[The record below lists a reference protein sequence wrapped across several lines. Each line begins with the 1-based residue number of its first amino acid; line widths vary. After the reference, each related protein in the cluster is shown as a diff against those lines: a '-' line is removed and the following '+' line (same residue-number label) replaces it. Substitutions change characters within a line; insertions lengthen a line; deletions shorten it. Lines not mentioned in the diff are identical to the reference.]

1 MSNKAKIAIIL
12 IVIALFWGFGF
23 WLGRKHAKIITKTK
37 IEYIANPKITGVI
50 VKPQPIREIK
60 PIDTLRIVEGCI
72 AKGIYSE
79 VFPKREFIKY
89 VPDKSDSTAI
99 MKDWAT
105 IREYQDTLY
114 NNDTTGTFVLS
125 SKVRYNRIERYAYEY
140 TTVTKIVTNTER
152 VVKGFSPFV
161 GVGYISDG
169 FGVVN
174 GGFYIKEKY
183 GFSGVYERDFING
196 KNHYGGMISIK
207 F

>member
-60 PIDTLRIVEGCI
+60 PIDTLRIVEECI

-79 VFPKREFIKY
+79 LFPKREFIKY

-196 KNHYGGMISIK
+196 KSHYGGMISIK

>member
-60 PIDTLRIVEGCI
+60 PIDTLRIVEECI

>member
-23 WLGRKHAKIITKTK
+23 WLGRKHAKIITKIK

-60 PIDTLRIVEGCI
+60 PIDTLRIVEECI

>member
-23 WLGRKHAKIITKTK
+23 WLGRKHTKIITKTK
-37 IEYIANPKITGVI
+37 IEYITNPKITGVI

-60 PIDTLRIVEGCI
+60 PIDTLRIVEECI
-72 AKGIYSE
+72 AKGIYAELFPQRE
-79 VFPKREFIKY
+79 VIKY
-89 VPDKSDSTAI
+89 VSDKSDSTAI

-105 IREYQDTLY
+105 IREYRDTLF

-125 SKVRYNRIERYAYEY
+125 SRIQYNRIEKYLYEY
-140 TTVTKIVTNTER
+140 STITKIVTNTER
-152 VVKGFSPFV
+152 VVKGFSPFA
-161 GVGYISDG
+161 GIGYISDG
-169 FGVVN
+169 FGIVN

-183 GFSGVYERDFING
+183 GFSGIYERDFING
-196 KNHYGGMISIK
+196 RNHYGGMISIK

>member
-23 WLGRKHAKIITKTK
+23 WLGRKHAKVITKTK
-37 IEYIANPKITGVI
+37 VEYVTSPKITGVI
-50 VKPQPIREIK
+50 AKPQPIREIK
-60 PIDTLRIVEGCI
+60 PIDTLRIVEECI

-79 VFPKREFIKY
+79 LFPKREFIKY

-196 KNHYGGMISIK
+196 KNHYGWMISIK

>member
-23 WLGRKHAKIITKTK
+23 WLGRKQAKVITKTK
-37 IEYIANPKITGVI
+37 VEYVNSPKITGVI

-60 PIDTLRIVEGCI
+60 PIDTLRIVEECI
-72 AKGIYSE
+72 AKGIYAELFPQRE
-79 VFPKREFIKY
+79 VIKY
-89 VPDKSDSTAI
+89 VSDKSDSTAI

-105 IREYQDTLY
+105 IREYRDTLF

-125 SKVRYNRIERYAYEY
+125 SRIQYNRIEKYLYEY
-140 TTVTKIVTNTER
+140 STITKIVTNTER
-152 VVKGFSPFV
+152 VVKGFSPFA
-161 GVGYISDG
+161 GIGYISDG
-169 FGVVN
+169 FGIVN

-183 GFSGVYERDFING
+183 GFSGIYERDFING
-196 KNHYGGMISIK
+196 RNHYGGMISIK

>member
-1 MSNKAKIAIIL
+1 MPNKAKIAIIL

-60 PIDTLRIVEGCI
+60 PIDTLRIVEECI

-79 VFPKREFIKY
+79 LFPKREFIKY

>member
-60 PIDTLRIVEGCI
+60 PIDTLRIVEECI

-79 VFPKREFIKY
+79 LFPKREFIKY

>member
-23 WLGRKHAKIITKTK
+23 WLGRKQAKVITKTK
-37 IEYIANPKITGVI
+37 VEYVNSPKITGVI

-60 PIDTLRIVEGCI
+60 PIDTLRIVEECI
-72 AKGIYSE
+72 AKGIYTELFPQRE
-79 VFPKREFIKY
+79 VIKY
-89 VPDKSDSTAI
+89 VSDKSDSTAI

-105 IREYQDTLY
+105 IREYRDTLF

-125 SKVRYNRIERYAYEY
+125 SRIQYNRIEKYLYEY
-140 TTVTKIVTNTER
+140 STITKIVTNTER
-152 VVKGFSPFV
+152 VVKGFSPFA
-161 GVGYISDG
+161 GIGYISDG
-169 FGVVN
+169 FGIVN

-183 GFSGVYERDFING
+183 GFSGIYERDFING
-196 KNHYGGMISIK
+196 RNHYGGMISIK

>member
-1 MSNKAKIAIIL
+1 MSSKGKIVIIL

-23 WLGRKHAKIITKTK
+23 WLGRKNSKVIIKTK
-37 IEYIANPKITGVI
+37 IEYITNPAITGVI

-60 PIDTLRIVEGCI
+60 PIDTLRIVEECI

-79 VFPKREFIKY
+79 LFPQREVIKY
-89 VPDKSDSTAI
+89 VADKSDSTAI

-105 IREYQDTLY
+105 IREYQDTLF
-114 NNDTTGTFVLS
+114 NNDTTGTFVLL
-125 SKVRYNRIERYAYEY
+125 SKVQYNRIEKYVYEY
-140 TTVTKIVTNTER
+140 TTVTRIVTNTER
-152 VVKGFSPFV
+152 VVKGFSPFA
-161 GVGYISDG
+161 GIGYISDG

-183 GFSGVYERDFING
+183 GFSGIYERDFING
-196 KNHYGGMISIK
+196 KSHYGGMVSIK

>member
-37 IEYIANPKITGVI
+37 IEYISNPKITGVI

-60 PIDTLRIVEGCI
+60 PIDTLRIVEECI

-79 VFPKREFIKY
+79 LFPKREFIKY

>member
-60 PIDTLRIVEGCI
+60 PIDTLRIVEECI

-174 GGFYIKEKY
+174 EGFYIKEKY

>member
-23 WLGRKHAKIITKTK
+23 WLGRKHTKIITKTK
-37 IEYIANPKITGVI
+37 IEYITNPKITGVI

-60 PIDTLRIVEGCI
+60 PIDTLRIVEECI

-79 VFPKREFIKY
+79 LFPKREIIKY

-125 SKVRYNRIERYAYEY
+125 SKVQYNRIERYAYEY

>member
-60 PIDTLRIVEGCI
+60 PIDTLRIVEECI

-79 VFPKREFIKY
+79 LFPKREFIKY
-89 VPDKSDSTAI
+89 APDKSDSTAI

>member
-1 MSNKAKIAIIL
+1 MPNKAKIAIIL
-12 IVIALFWGFGF
+12 IVIALIWGFGF

-60 PIDTLRIVEGCI
+60 PIDTLRIVEECI
-72 AKGIYSE
+72 AKGVYAELFPQRE
-79 VFPKREFIKY
+79 VIKY
-89 VPDKSDSTAI
+89 VSDKSDSTAI

-105 IREYQDTLY
+105 IREYRDTLF

-125 SKVRYNRIERYAYEY
+125 SRIQYNRIEKYLYEY
-140 TTVTKIVTNTER
+140 STITKIVTNTER
-152 VVKGFSPFV
+152 VVKGFSPFA
-161 GVGYISDG
+161 GIGYISDG
-169 FGVVN
+169 FGIVN

-183 GFSGVYERDFING
+183 GFSGIYERDFING
-196 KNHYGGMISIK
+196 RNHYGGMISIK

>member
-23 WLGRKHAKIITKTK
+23 WLGRKHTKIITKTK
-37 IEYIANPKITGVI
+37 IEYITNPKITGVI

-60 PIDTLRIVEGCI
+60 PIDTLRIVEECI
-72 AKGIYSE
+72 AKGIYAELFPQRE
-79 VFPKREFIKY
+79 VIKY
-89 VPDKSDSTAI
+89 ISDKSDSTAI

-105 IREYQDTLY
+105 IREYRDTLF

-125 SKVRYNRIERYAYEY
+125 SRIQYNRIEKYLYEY
-140 TTVTKIVTNTER
+140 STITKIVTNTER
-152 VVKGFSPFV
+152 VVKGFSPFA
-161 GVGYISDG
+161 GIGYISDG
-169 FGVVN
+169 FGIVN

-183 GFSGVYERDFING
+183 GFSGIYERDFING
-196 KNHYGGMISIK
+196 RNHYGGMISIK

>member
-23 WLGRKHAKIITKTK
+23 WLGRKHTKIITKTK
-37 IEYIANPKITGVI
+37 IEYITNPKITGVI

-60 PIDTLRIVEGCI
+60 PIDTLRIVEECL

-79 VFPKREFIKY
+79 LFPKREIIKY

-105 IREYQDTLY
+105 IREYQDTLF

-125 SKVRYNRIERYAYEY
+125 SKVQYNRIERYAYEY